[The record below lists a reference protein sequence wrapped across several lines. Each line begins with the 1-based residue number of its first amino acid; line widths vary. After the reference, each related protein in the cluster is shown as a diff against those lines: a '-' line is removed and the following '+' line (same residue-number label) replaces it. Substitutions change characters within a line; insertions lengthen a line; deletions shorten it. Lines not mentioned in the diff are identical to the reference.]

1 MALEWLGAVGNTISS
16 IGGALFQ
23 NELGKAN
30 EKRQWDEY
38 YSPKAQVRNMAAAG
52 INPAVAFGNQSP
64 VLTSGG
70 QMQMPDVQNLGI
82 GTTALSEI
90 GNYLNAAANAKKAGV
105 DTRSAEE
112 DIKLKQI
119 EQSRNSFENKLR
131 QQFGL
136 KQAAQDLALSEAN
149 VRLAQLSGDNAE
161 LDKAIKEY
169 TKAKEKAMSECA
181 ENQRD
186 ILSKE
191 LANKDTELKLSNRVL
206 KTQGDANIAS
216 ANASNTQADINREV
230 RKLRSIEREI
240 AETGK
245 MDKID
250 EYLSELKRNKMLNDK
265 EYEEF
270 RTKFLSLKNRND
282 YGDKNKWYRDFYNI
296 LDDVETYLNKLN
308 PLKGVFNTK

>member
-1 MALEWLGAVGNTISS
+1 MALEWLGAVGNAIGS
-16 IGGALFQ
+16 IGGALVQ

-70 QMQMPDVQNLGI
+70 QMQMPEVSNLGV

-186 ILSKE
+186 ILKKE

-206 KTQGDANIAS
+206 KTQGDANLAA
-216 ANASNTQADINREV
+216 ANASNTQADVNRENRRLQSALADV
-230 RKLRSIEREI
+230 EDAGKLEKIKSLL
-240 AETGK
+240 AEYKKNGA
-245 MDKID
+245 ISEAD
-250 EYLSELKRNKMLNDK
+250 EKEANIKLSRLSDVENKRTSSFFK
-265 EYEEF
+265 EVDGF
-270 RTKFLSLKNRND
+270 TDWLKN
-282 YGDKNKWYRDFYNI
+282 KISIFK
-296 LDDVETYLNKLN
+296 
-308 PLKGVFNTK
+308 